1 MDMTPPVGGCESK
14 EHGQDHES
22 AFEAGTQLADSA
34 RTILPE
40 VLFPSLTMVLTH
52 DSADRSGLRKETGAC
67 TRHRHRLPYPREIQ
81 TSDDKHVPYRWGK
94 KLHDCEEMED
104 ASDDY
109 MEEMRSPHAF
119 KGMETRCEGLG
130 LLESLQQLAPHLTPD
145 PPRKWPPS
153 LLIERRLWDSA
164 TPEDQGQ
171 ALQQLRQLG
180 LTSAVLDPA

>member
-34 RTILPE
+34 RTILP
-40 VLFPSLTMVLTH
+40 
-52 DSADRSGLRKETGAC
+52 
-67 TRHRHRLPYPREIQ
+67 
-81 TSDDKHVPYRWGK
+81 
-94 KLHDCEEMED
+94 EEMED

>member
-1 MDMTPPVGGCESK
+1 MAVKKLAESCPPAPPPAKTEKSTGRITSQPLK
-14 EHGQDHES
+14 QAHSLQ
-22 AFEAGTQLADSA
+22 
-34 RTILPE
+34 ILPG
-40 VLFPSLTMVLTH
+40 PS
-52 DSADRSGLRKETGAC
+52 C
-67 TRHRHRLPYPREIQ
+67 QRHRHRLPYPREIQ